1 MIYQEADKDVL
12 ISNSIYTIKNSSEK
26 VLLKKIKIEKKKLLY
41 SFLGGMWYTKNNFSI
56 KQDISLPYPFST
68 YYTIKIPD
76 KLINNV
82 CYRSLIYI
90 KTPLMV
96 LQFEDSCISLEFDP
110 FIKINNQEI
119 FPFIGLEE
127 DDKFYIISFYLFS
140 SFEIKKKGSAWLGF
154 PKKENIHISLK
165 KGDTFDFSIIISEY
179 KNWKEPVKRIFKKN
193 IPKKISIDKSE
204 EIFKSAKNALYRS
217 YDDLTGSFIQLPWKH
232 TPGFTFNNASYS
244 LLSYESVRLNYFS
257 KWSDEIKDEQFKK
270 WSEKLKNHF
279 YNPVLYKKPN
289 TNFDGI
295 IWYNMTN
302 LTKKGLTGYFYMDCG
317 YSGYPGGQATIAYNL
332 LQFLEKHPDKKLKDL
347 TKKSLKY
354 IMSTQKT
361 NGSWPMALKQK
372 GIIKFR
378 PEKLSEY
385 ETHGGTA
392 ECASALLLGYKLF
405 KQEEMKKKA
414 TDALSYLESSFPICY
429 NGLRD
434 IGVNEAEAFSA
445 INIINAFIDAYEI
458 VGDKKYLLDAKN
470 YAYYILP
477 WFHLF
482 DTKGWPMKFDFHPIS
497 FSITPRLSPYETTWV
512 ISTFL
517 RLTKYDNNFLWE
529 KISKAAYKS
538 VIKWISEN
546 GGLSEGV
553 FPKDFTKMQS
563 LPMEQTFAT
572 VELMNASYQFIEN
585 KKNLQYIIVEKTSKN
600 KKINLLKT
608 GNFLEI
614 LNEKDI
620 IARLDLKKCKII
632 FIKGQNLNK
641 YGISFSFYGPY
652 LLKSK
657 IKRRLKQVLRGEIGK
672 YLLSISDLK
681 YFFKG
686 VNNPETLEQTK
697 IDIFEKHI
705 KNYKIISLE
714 KFSTLIE
721 FLSDL
726 HKITFKISVFEE
738 KDKVRIIIS
747 PIEIK
752 ILKHDIDC
760 YSVIFPLVG
769 AKLKEHKTDKL
780 IFENIM
786 LKTNIKSIIKTEEFT
801 GVEQTLSTNWTHGG
815 TYKGSF
821 EIIVNL

>member
-1 MIYQEADKDVL
+1 MIYQETDKDVL
-12 ISNSIYTIKNSSEK
+12 ISNSIYTITKPSKEI
-26 VLLKKIKIEKKKLLY
+26 LLKKIKIEKKTLLY
-41 SFLGGMWYTKNNFSI
+41 SFLGGMWYTKNNFSFN
-56 KQDISLPYPFST
+56 QDISLPYPFST

-96 LQFEDSCISLEFDP
+96 LQFTDSCISIEFDP

-119 FPFIGLEE
+119 FPFISLEE
-127 DDKFYIISFYLFS
+127 DDKYYIISFYLFS
-140 SFEIKKKGSAWLGF
+140 SFEIKKKESAWLGF

-165 KGDTFDFSIIISEY
+165 KGDNFNFSIKISEY
-179 KNWKEPVKRIFKKN
+179 KNWIEPVKNIYNKHLPKN
-193 IPKKISIDKSE
+193 ISIERPEKI
-204 EIFKSAKNALYRS
+204 FNSAKNALYRS

-270 WSEKLKNHF
+270 WCERLKDHF
-279 YNPVLYKKPN
+279 YNHELYKKIN
-289 TNFDGI
+289 TNVEGI

-317 YSGYPGGQATIAYNL
+317 YSGYPGGQATIAYNI
-332 LQFLEKHPDKKLKDL
+332 LQFIEKHPDEKLKKL
-347 TKKSLKY
+347 TKKSLNY

-372 GIIKFR
+372 GTIKFR

-414 TDALSYLESSFPICY
+414 IYALSYLESSLPICY

-434 IGVNEAEAFSA
+434 IGLNEPEAFSA

-458 VGDKKYLLDAKN
+458 VGDKKYLSNAEC

-482 DTKGWPMKFDFHPIS
+482 DTKGWHMKFDFHPIS

-517 RLTKYDNNFLWE
+517 RLAKYYNKFFWE

-553 FPKDFTKMQS
+553 FPKDFTKMQT

-572 VELMNASYQFIEN
+572 VELMHASYQFIE
-585 KKNLQYIIVEKTSKN
+585 KKKSLQHKMFEKTSKN
-600 KKINLLKT
+600 KKTTILKT
-608 GNFLEI
+608 GDFLEI
-614 LNEKDI
+614 SNKKDI
-620 IARLDLKKCKII
+620 IVRLDLKKCKIV

-652 LLKSK
+652 LFKSK
-657 IKRRLKQVLRGEIGK
+657 IKRRLKQFLRGEIGK
-672 YLLSISDLK
+672 YILSISDLK
-681 YFFKG
+681 YFIKG
-686 VNNPETLEQTK
+686 VNSPKTLKKTK
-697 IDIFEKHI
+697 IDIFENHI
-705 KNYKIISLE
+705 KNYKIISL
-714 KFSTLIE
+714 KKISTLIE

-738 KDKVRIIIS
+738 KDKVRIIIN
-747 PIEIK
+747 PIEIRT
-752 ILKHDIDC
+752 LKHDIDC
-760 YSVIFPLVG
+760 YKVIFPLVG
-769 AKLKEHKTDKL
+769 AKLKDHKTDKL
-780 IFENIM
+780 FFENFV
-786 LKTNIKSIIKTEEFT
+786 LKINIKSIIKTEKFT

-815 TYKGSF
+815 IYKGNF